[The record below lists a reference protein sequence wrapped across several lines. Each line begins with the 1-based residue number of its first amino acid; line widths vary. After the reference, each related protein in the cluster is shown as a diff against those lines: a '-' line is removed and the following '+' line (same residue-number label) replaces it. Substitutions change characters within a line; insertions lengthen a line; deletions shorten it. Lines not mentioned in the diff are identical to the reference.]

1 MPAHRRRSS
10 SSSRSSSRSRSPARG
25 RRGGHK
31 KAPSE
36 WNKKI
41 KKAMAQLKREGW
53 KGDPKDRMRAAAEI
67 AHTL

>member
-1 MPAHRRRSS
+1 MPARRRSC
-10 SSSRSSSRSRSPARG
+10 SRSSSTSRSRSRSPARKAAG
-25 RRGGHK
+25 RK

-41 KKAMAQLKREGW
+41 KKAMAQLRREGW

-67 AHTL
+67 AHKL